1 MEQISSTFPHELTRT
16 THVLTE
22 SVRPAHDIAPR
33 LLYSRKDAA
42 RLLSISTRS
51 LDYLIVKGT
60 VNTRRIGSRV
70 LIQHE
75 ELIRLASRDHHGS
88 VTA

>member
-1 MEQISSTFPHELTRT
+1 MEQTSPTFRHETTGT
-16 THVLTE
+16 THSLTE
-22 SVRPAHDIAPR
+22 SVQRAHDTAPR

-60 VNTRRIGSRV
+60 LNTRRIGSRV
-70 LIQHE
+70 LIEHE
-75 ELIRLASRDHHGS
+75 ELIRLASHDHHGS